1 MDGSHK
7 KEEIPLKRKDIF
19 TRELYILFYLLF
31 FCSTLLFKVT
41 HISVLRYLVIMA
53 QYTYIPGMLFAAGY
67 EIGTLNQQYQDLK
80 EFQSSLLK
88 KAFHWMLH
96 FYIIGFLKELLLDR
110 RDPLPTVKDL
120 LALIRIPSLAAIFVS
135 LAFLYVMAA
144 YLWRP
149 IMNHPGKKWL
159 LPGLCIA
166 GFLCTYI
173 PEGLIGYGLIGIF
186 TGADIVGAVPIFP
199 YLFFIFFGA
208 SLAAE
213 EEFPFYE
220 KKLMI
225 VSILFL
231 LFAGVMILLHLKE
244 PALTIVGAFIAWVGV
259 FFCYLLQGIYGTVEE
274 KLYTFCR
281 KRKDSILSFYKEK
294 QKKRIWNNLFYL
306 LGYTAIFA
314 VIALAIFV
322 PYIHEHRTLIWYVD
336 GLGQY
341 VPKIYRF
348 METIPGVLK
357 DILHGNM
364 NFKQYDFSS
373 GLGSTIAISYDPIY
387 WLYLLFHPSQVETV
401 YSAMIILRYF
411 LAGLS
416 FSALVLFFGGSHL
429 AAYTSSM
436 VYAFS
441 GYAIYAG
448 TKHGQF
454 LTPLILL
461 PLLVIAMEKLIRDK
475 KWYMMTV
482 LVALSL
488 LCSYYFLWMNTIAI
502 GIYFVVRILCT
513 EEYRNFMT
521 FFTRGLIIVG
531 SYILGAS
538 IGIISIF
545 TSFASYMGSSRTEG
559 GNLDSFLSTT
569 ALFYRPEWI
578 SDSFISFISD
588 SFTPGMWL
596 KLGFAPI
603 ALLAIVLLFS
613 RKARTELRTLFWIF
627 TLFCIFPV
635 CGYIFS
641 GFSSVNNRWCYI
653 YACLIAFILAQVLG
667 KMTRLT
673 VGELKIMTGLT
684 CLYGGIVYFSTKYHT
699 DKVFGAFGLLTI
711 TLIVLYLINQR
722 QLTISK
728 TTAKYVLL
736 GVTLACIVF
745 NANMFIMA
753 GSDTGTHLETYVKYG
768 TSKKKMTSSALKYL
782 KEAVGEDQGF
792 YRATNLKT
800 TGNERSSSLLL
811 GYNDISTFTSTLGS
825 GIVDYNSAMG
835 NCDWNIVSIYSY
847 NARGIMNELASVKYL
862 ATDSRKKAC
871 IPYGYHQIYE
881 KKGKKA
887 SKYIYENEY
896 ALPLG
901 YTYDNILTPEEAA
914 KYSAVEKQ
922 DLTMMTAIVNQDAKV
937 DNSNLDSTRKLKLSA
952 HEIEITD
959 MDLKGVTVD
968 EKEGILNVE
977 QGGSITFHFKGE
989 KNSETYIG
997 FTGDIYHEKDAKEH
1011 FLKTNVKAEG
1021 TAYLYKFR
1029 IDSYSTG
1036 QKEFLFNL
1044 GYHEEAIDSCKLE
1057 FTAAGMLKYDDIAI
1071 YVQPM
1076 DRYPAQ
1082 VASLKENTLKNVVT
1096 ETNKVTG
1103 DITLDTDKMLCIT
1116 LPYQA
1121 GWTAYVDGAKTPIQR
1136 INYQYMGLNLNAG
1149 DHHIE
1154 LRYQLPGI
1162 RYAFLITGAG
1172 IAAFL
1177 LIILF
1182 NLVRRR
1188 RKKEQ

>member
-1 MDGSHK
+1 M
-7 KEEIPLKRKDIF
+7 KRKETF
-19 TRELYILFYLLF
+19 TRELFILFYLLF
-31 FCSTLLFKVT
+31 FCSTFLYKLT
-41 HISVLRYLVIMA
+41 QISVLRYLVTIA
-53 QYTYIPGMLFAAGY
+53 RYTYIPGMMFAAGY
-67 EIGTLNQQYQDLK
+67 EINTLNHWYPDLK
-80 EFQSSLLK
+80 DFRSRVLK
-88 KAFHWMLH
+88 KASHWMMH
-96 FYIIGFLKELLLDR
+96 FYLIGFLKELILDR
-110 RDPLPTVKDL
+110 RDPLPTIKDL
-120 LALIRIPSLAAIFVS
+120 LALIRIPGLTAIFVS
-135 LAFLYVMAA
+135 LAILYVMAA
-144 YLWRP
+144 FLWRP
-149 IMNHPGKKWL
+149 VMNHLGKKWV
-159 LPGLCIA
+159 LPVVSIA
-166 GFLCTYI
+166 GFLCTFI
-173 PEGLIGYGLIGIF
+173 PEGLIGYGLVGIF

-199 YLFFIFFGA
+199 YLFLIFLGA
-208 SLAAE
+208 GFATE
-213 EEFPFYE
+213 DEFRFYE
-220 KKLMI
+220 KKYML
-225 VSILFL
+225 VSILIL

-244 PALTIVGAFIAWVGV
+244 PALTIVGGFLAWVGV
-259 FFCYLLQGIYGTVEE
+259 FFCSILQGVYGKVEE
-274 KLYTFCR
+274 GAAAFWQRRKSHLITFYEGKQDR
-281 KRKDSILSFYKEK
+281 KVWRG
-294 QKKRIWNNLFYL
+294 LFYL
-306 LGYTAIFA
+306 LGYTAVFA
-314 VIALAIFV
+314 VLSFFIFV
-322 PYIHEHRTLIWYVD
+322 PYLRDHRTLIWYVD

-416 FSALVLFFGGSHL
+416 FSAMVLFFGGSHF
-429 AAYTSSM
+429 AAYTTSM
-436 VYAFS
+436 VYAYS
-441 GYAIYAG
+441 GYALYAG

-461 PLLVIAMEKLIRDK
+461 PLLVIAMERLIRDK
-475 KWYMMTV
+475 KWYMMTI

-513 EEYRNFMT
+513 EEYRNLVT

-531 SYILGAS
+531 SYILGAG

-559 GNLDSFLSTT
+559 GSLDSFLSTT
-569 ALFYRPEWI
+569 PLFYRPEWI
-578 SDSFISFISD
+578 SDSFISYISD

-603 ALLAIVLLFS
+603 ALLAVVLLFT
-613 RKARTELRTLFWIF
+613 RKARKELRALFWIF
-627 TLFCIFPV
+627 TLFCIFPA
-635 CGYIFS
+635 CGFIFS

-653 YACLIAFILAQVLG
+653 YACLIAFILAQTLE
-667 KMTRLT
+667 KLPKLT
-673 VGELKIMTGLT
+673 AAELRIMTGLT
-684 CLYGGIVYFSTKYHT
+684 FLYGGIVYFSTKYHT
-699 DKVFGAFGLLTI
+699 DKVFGAFGLLTM
-711 TLIVLYLINQR
+711 TLIVLYLINQKP
-722 QLTISK
+722 LTFSGSAINRF
-728 TTAKYVLL
+728 LL
-736 GVTLACIVF
+736 GITLVTILF
-745 NANMFIMA
+745 NANMFITA
-753 GSDTGTHLETYVKYG
+753 GSDTGTHLETYVESG
-768 TSKKKMTSSALKYL
+768 SSRKKMTTSALKYL
-782 KEAVGEDQGF
+782 DQAAGDEEEF

-800 TGNERSSSLLL
+800 TGNERSGSLLL

-835 NCDWNIVSIYSY
+835 NCDWNIVSVYSY
-847 NARGIMNELASVKYL
+847 NARTILNELASVKYL
-862 ATDSRKKAC
+862 ATDSKRKTC
-871 IPYGYHQIYE
+871 IPYGYHQVYE
-881 KKGKKA
+881 KKGKKS

-901 YTYDNILTPEEAA
+901 YTYDNILSQEEAS

-937 DNSNLDSTRKLKLSA
+937 DNSNLDSEKKLQLSA
-952 HEIEITD
+952 HEIKITD
-959 MDLKGVTVD
+959 MDLDGVTVD
-968 EKEGILNVE
+968 EKEGILQVE

-989 KNSETYIG
+989 KNCETYLG

-1011 FLKTNVKAEG
+1011 FLKTNIKADG

-1036 QKEFLFNL
+1036 QREFLFHL

-1057 FTAAGMLKYDDIAI
+1057 FTAAGMLRYDDIAI

-1082 VASLKENTLKNVVT
+1082 VASLKKNVLKHVVT
-1096 ETNKVTG
+1096 DTNRVTG
-1103 DITLDTDKMLCIT
+1103 DISLDTDKMLCIT
-1116 LPYQA
+1116 LPCQA
-1121 GWTAYVDGAKTPIQR
+1121 GWTAYVDGEKTPIQR
-1136 INYQYMGLNLNAG
+1136 INYQYMGLNLTAG
-1149 DHHIE
+1149 DHQIE

-1162 RYAFLITGAG
+1162 RYAFLITGAA
-1172 IAAFL
+1172 IAVFV
-1177 LIILF
+1177 LIILI
-1182 NLVRRR
+1182 NLLRKRRD
-1188 RKKEQ
+1188 KNHKEVTGKHMEK

>member
-31 FCSTLLFKVT
+31 FCSTFLFKLT
-41 HISVLRYLVIMA
+41 HISILRYLVIIA
-53 QYTYIPGMLFAAGY
+53 RYTYIPGMLFAAGY
-67 EIGTLNQQYQDLK
+67 EIGTLNQQYPDLK
-80 EFQSSLLK
+80 DFQGSLLK
-88 KAFHWMLH
+88 KAFHWLMH
-96 FYIIGFLKELLLDR
+96 FYIIGFLKEFLLDR
-110 RDPLPTVKDL
+110 RDPLPTIKDL
-120 LALIRIPSLAAIFVS
+120 LALIRIPNLAAIFIS
-135 LAFLYVMAA
+135 LAILYVMAA
-144 YLWRP
+144 FLWRP
-149 IMNHPGKKWL
+149 IMNHPRKKWL
-159 LPGLCIA
+159 LPVICVA

-173 PEGLIGYGLIGIF
+173 PEGLIGYGTVGIF

-220 KKLMI
+220 KKIMI
-225 VSILFL
+225 MSILLL

-244 PALTIVGAFIAWVGV
+244 PALTIVGSFLAWIGV
-259 FFCYLLQGIYGTVEE
+259 FFCYMIQGFYGAIEE
-274 KLYTFCR
+274 RLFILFQDGK
-281 KRKDSILSFYKEK
+281 KKLSFFYEEK
-294 QKKRIWNNLFYL
+294 QKKKIWRGIFYL
-306 LGYTAIFA
+306 LGYTFIFA
-314 VIALAIFV
+314 VLALFIFV
-322 PYIHEHRTLIWYVD
+322 PYIREHRTLIWSVD

-357 DILHGNM
+357 DVLHGNM
-364 NFKQYDFSS
+364 NFEQYDFSS

-401 YSAMIILRYF
+401 YSTMIILRYF

-416 FSALVLFFGGSHL
+416 FSALVLFFGGSHY

-461 PLLVIAMEKLIRDK
+461 PLLVIAMERLIRDK
-475 KWYMMTV
+475 KWYLMTV

-502 GIYFVVRILCT
+502 GIYFVLRILCT
-513 EEYRNFMT
+513 DEYRNFVT

-559 GNLDSFLSTT
+559 GSLDSFLSTT
-569 ALFYRPEWI
+569 SLFYRPEWI

-596 KLGFAPI
+596 KLGFAPV

-613 RKARTELRTLFWIF
+613 RKARKELRFLFWIF
-627 TLFCIFPV
+627 TLFCIFPA
-635 CGYIFS
+635 CGFIFS

-653 YACLIAFILAQVLG
+653 YACLIAFILAIVLE
-667 KMTRLT
+667 KMTKLT
-673 VGELKIMTGLT
+673 VTELKIMTGLT
-684 CLYGGIVYFSTKYHT
+684 FLYGGIVYFSTKSHT
-699 DKVFGAFGLLTI
+699 DKVFGAFGLLTA

-722 QLTISK
+722 QPSASIAQK
-728 TTAKYVLL
+728 KYILL
-736 GVTLACIVF
+736 GVTLLTILF
-745 NANMFIMA
+745 NANMFITA
-753 GSDTGTHLETYVKYG
+753 GSDTGTHLGTYVESG
-768 TSKKKMTSSALKYL
+768 TSRRKMTSSALRHL
-782 KEAVGEDQGF
+782 KEVAGEDQEF

-800 TGNERSSSLLL
+800 AGNERSSSLLL

-847 NARGIMNELASVKYL
+847 NARTVLNELASVKYL
-862 ATDSRKKAC
+862 ATDSKKKVC
-871 IPYGYHQIYE
+871 IPYGYRQVYE

-901 YTYDNILTPEEAA
+901 YTYDNILSPEEAA

-922 DLTMMTAIVNQDAKV
+922 DLTMMTAIVNQDANV
-937 DNSNLDSTRKLKLSA
+937 DNSNLDSTKKLKLSA
-952 HEIEITD
+952 HEIEILD
-959 MDLKGVTVD
+959 MDLEGVTVD

-977 QGGSITFHFKGE
+977 EGGSITFHFKGE
-989 KNSETYIG
+989 KNAETYLG

-1021 TAYLYKFR
+1021 TAYIYKFR

-1036 QKEFLFNL
+1036 QKEFLFHL
-1044 GYHEEAIDSCKLE
+1044 GYHQEPIDSCKLE
-1057 FTAAGMLKYDDIAI
+1057 FTAAGMLRYDDIAI

-1076 DRYPAQ
+1076 DQYPAQ
-1082 VASLKENTLKNVVT
+1082 AASLKKNTLKNVKAD
-1096 ETNKVTG
+1096 TNRVSG
-1103 DITLDTDKMLCIT
+1103 DITLDADKMLCIS

-1121 GWTAYVDGAKTPIQR
+1121 GWTAYVDGEKTPIQR
-1136 INYQYMGLNLNAG
+1136 INYQYMGLNLRPG
-1149 DHHIE
+1149 KHQIE

-1177 LIILF
+1177 LIIVF
-1182 NLVRRR
+1182 NLI
-1188 RKKEQ
+1188 RKKKSK

>member
-31 FCSTLLFKVT
+31 FCSTFLFKLT
-41 HISVLRYLVIMA
+41 HISVLRYLAIMA

-67 EIGTLNQQYQDLK
+67 EIGTLNQKYQDLK
-80 EFQSSLLK
+80 EFQSSLIK

-135 LAFLYVMAA
+135 LAILYVMAA
-144 YLWRP
+144 FLWRP
-149 IMNHPGKKWL
+149 LMNHPGRKWL
-159 LPGLCIA
+159 LPGICIA

-173 PEGLIGYGLIGIF
+173 PEGLVGYGLVGIF

-208 SLAAE
+208 GLAAE

-225 VSILFL
+225 LSIVFL
-231 LFAGVMILLHLKE
+231 LFAGVMILLHLKV
-244 PALTIVGAFIAWVGV
+244 PALTIVGAFVAWVGI
-259 FFCYLLQGIYGTVEE
+259 FFCYLLQGIYGMIEE
-274 KLYTFCR
+274 RLSLLFQKW
-281 KRKDSILSFYKEK
+281 KRGIISFYEEK
-294 QKKRIWNNLFYL
+294 QKKKLWPILFYL
-306 LGYTAIFA
+306 IGYTAIFA
-314 VIALAIFV
+314 ILAFFIFV
-322 PYIHEHRTLIWYVD
+322 PYIREHRTLIWSVD

-373 GLGSTIAISYDPIY
+373 GLGSTIAISYDPVY
-387 WLYLLFHPSQVETV
+387 WLYLLFHPSQVEIV

-416 FSALVLFFGGSHL
+416 FSALVLFFKGSHF

-461 PLLVIAMEKLIRDK
+461 PLLVIAMERLIRDK

-513 EEYRNFMT
+513 QEYRNFVT
-521 FFTRGLIIVG
+521 FITRGLIIAG
-531 SYILGAS
+531 SYTLGAC
-538 IGIISIF
+538 IGIISVF

-559 GNLDSFLSTT
+559 GSLDSFLTT
-569 ALFYRPEWI
+569 TSLFYRPEWI

-603 ALLAIVLLFS
+603 ALLAIVLLFTRNT
-613 RKARTELRTLFWIF
+613 RKELRSLFLIF
-627 TLFCIFPV
+627 TLFCIFPAF
-635 CGYIFS
+635 GFIFS

-653 YACLIAFILAQVLG
+653 YACLIAFILARVLS
-667 KMTRLT
+667 KMSKLT
-673 VGELKIMTGLT
+673 VAELHIMTWLT
-684 CLYGGIVYFSTKYHT
+684 FLYGGIVYFSTKYHT
-699 DKVFGAFGLLTI
+699 DKVFGAFGLLAS
-711 TLIVLYLINQR
+711 TLIVLYLLNQR
-722 QLTISK
+722 KAAYSEVLKKSIILSVTLLTI
-728 TTAKYVLL
+728 L
-736 GVTLACIVF
+736 F
-745 NANMFIMA
+745 NANMFITA
-753 GSDTGTHLETYVKYG
+753 GSDTGTHLGTYVASG
-768 TSKKKMTSSALKYL
+768 TSKKIMTSSALKHL
-782 KEAVGEDQGF
+782 DKVAGKETEF

-800 TGNERSSSLLL
+800 NGNKRSSSLIM

-847 NARGIMNELASVKYL
+847 NTRTILNELASVKYL
-862 ATDSRKKAC
+862 ATDSNKKVC
-871 IPYGYHQIYE
+871 IPYGYHQVYE
-881 KKGKKA
+881 IEGKRA
-887 SKYIYENEY
+887 SKYIYENDY

-901 YTYDNILTPEEAA
+901 YTYDNILSSEKAS
-914 KYSAVEKQ
+914 KYTAVEKQ
-922 DLTMMTAIVNQDAKV
+922 NLTMMTAIVNQDAKV
-937 DNSNLDSTRKLKLSA
+937 DNSNLDSTKKLKLSA
-952 HEIEITD
+952 HKIKITD
-959 MDLKGVTVD
+959 MDLEGVTID
-968 EKEGILNVE
+968 EKEGIINVE
-977 QGGSITFHFKGE
+977 KGGSITFYFKGE
-989 KNSETYIG
+989 MNSETYLG
-997 FTGDIYHEKDAKEH
+997 FKGDIYHEKDAKEH
-1011 FLKTNVKAEG
+1011 FLKTNIKADG
-1021 TAYLYKFR
+1021 TSYIYKFR

-1036 QKEFLFNL
+1036 QEEFLFHL
-1044 GYHEEAIDSCKLE
+1044 GYHEKAIDSCKLE
-1057 FTAAGMLKYDDIAI
+1057 FTAAGMLKCDDITI

-1076 DRYPAQ
+1076 KQYPAQ
-1082 VASLKENTLKNVVT
+1082 VASLKENVLRNIVT
-1096 ETNKVTG
+1096 DTNRVSG
-1103 DITLDTDKMLCIT
+1103 DINLNTDKMLCIT
-1116 LPYQA
+1116 LPYQT
-1121 GWTAYVDGAKTPIQR
+1121 GWTAYVDGDKTPIQR
-1136 INYQYMGLNLNAG
+1136 INYQYMGLNLKPG
-1149 DHHIE
+1149 EHHIE
-1154 LRYQLPGI
+1154 LYYQIPGI
-1162 RYAFLITGAG
+1162 CYAFLITGAG
-1172 IAAFL
+1172 LVVFI

-1182 NLVRRR
+1182 NLL
-1188 RKKEQ
+1188 RKKRQ